1 MERARGRTSR
11 SSGRITVMTMLALA
25 VLVARVDGSWWNWLW
40 LEDSSS
46 PVPPCLGPMAHA
58 HSVSD
63 TLTAWRMYMLEKK
76 SNLSAESEE
85 AVGTFLM
92 FLHETY
98 TPCLVSELGGKS
110 EEWRTYLGDLVT
122 SSGFILS
129 IPGFISLLILIIQA
143 VKSKCCAGRNKRPR
157 GSHRLLK
164 RRVTT
169 GTPRFMQ

>member
-1 MERARGRTSR
+1 
-11 SSGRITVMTMLALA
+11 MTMLALA

-40 LEDSSS
+40 LEESSS
-46 PVPPCLGPMAHA
+46 PVPPCLGPMAHV

-63 TLTAWRMYMLEKK
+63 TLDAWRMYMLEKK

-98 TPCLVSELGGKS
+98 TPCL
-110 EEWRTYLGDLVT
+110 
-122 SSGFILS
+122 
-129 IPGFISLLILIIQA
+129 A
-143 VKSKCCAGRNKRPR
+143 VKSKCCAGRNERPR

>member
-1 MERARGRTSR
+1 
-11 SSGRITVMTMLALA
+11 MTMLALA
-25 VLVARVDGSWWNWLW
+25 MLVARVDGSWWNWLW
-40 LEDSSS
+40 LEDSSP
-46 PVPPCLGPMAHA
+46 PVSPCLGPMAHA

-76 SNLSAESEE
+76 SNLSEESEE